1 MWTGPPLDD
10 VGPNWQQPPIVD
22 LIATLARK
30 DFFVRYRRAS
40 LGVLWAVGLPLI
52 QAVVLAEV
60 FSHFRVIRA
69 GLGVS
74 MPVYVFTGITVY
86 SFFTG
91 TVTGSTSRRTPS
103 TCCRYQS
110 G

>member
-1 MWTGPPLDD
+1 GRPVPAIRGESTPPRQLLKELW
-10 VGPNWQQPPIVD
+10 GSRD

-91 TVTGSTSRRTPS
+91 TVT
-103 TCCRYQS
+103 
-110 G
+110 